1 MNNYQPNPID
11 TSDVKLS
18 AELLQLTEQLA
29 ENTHEVWAK
38 GRLEQG
44 WRYGETRNEE
54 QKTTP
59 CMVPYNELPES
70 EKDYDRSTAMET
82 LRLIIKLGYSIR
94 KTQAAGTAHEQTPE

>member
-1 MNNYQPNPID
+1 MNYTPKPID
-11 TSDVKLS
+11 TSDVKLP
-18 AELLQLTEQLA
+18 AEILALCEKLA

-44 WRYGETRNEE
+44 WRYGETRNDE

-59 CMVPYNELPES
+59 CIVPYNELPES

-94 KTQAAGTAHEQTPE
+94 KTQVAGTVHEQTPE